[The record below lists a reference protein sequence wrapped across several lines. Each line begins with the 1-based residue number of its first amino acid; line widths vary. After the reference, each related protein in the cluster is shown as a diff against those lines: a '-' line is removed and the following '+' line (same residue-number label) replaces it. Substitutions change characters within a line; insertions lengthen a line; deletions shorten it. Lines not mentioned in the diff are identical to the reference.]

1 MVGGVRSGRRYKIG
15 LFPVAIFL
23 SLVEFLLI
31 AAWSVVTVLLFVGLI
46 VFISLVE
53 FLLVIVLPVTLLIA
67 AWPVV
72 ILPIALLNAI
82 VPVILLVVMPVV
94 LILAR
99 MLEFSILLLLTPVSV
114 VHLGGLEGSVI
125 VDYRLRL
132 SRLLL
137 HIWLAL
143 EVILEVWKLA
153 ELAVDSS
160 VSRDLGSAVTHSRAL
175 RLSRV
180 RSRSEGWR
188 RRR

>member
-15 LFPVAIFL
+15 LFPVTIFL

-31 AAWSVVTVLLFVGLI
+31 AAWSIVIVLLVVGLI
-46 VFISLVE
+46 FISLVE

-99 MLEFSILLLLTPVSV
+99 MLEFSLLLMLTPVSV

-125 VDYRLRL
+125 VD
-132 SRLLL
+132 
-137 HIWLAL
+137 
-143 EVILEVWKLA
+143 
-153 ELAVDSS
+153 
-160 VSRDLGSAVTHSRAL
+160 
-175 RLSRV
+175 
-180 RSRSEGWR
+180 
-188 RRR
+188 

>member
-15 LFPVAIFL
+15 LFPVTIFL

-31 AAWSVVTVLLFVGLI
+31 AAWSVVTVLLVVGLI
-46 VFISLVE
+46 FISLVE

-143 EVILEVWKLA
+143 EVVLEVWKLA

-160 VSRDLGSAVTHSRAL
+160 VSRNLGSAVTHGRAL
-175 RLSRV
+175 GLSRV
-180 RSRSEGWR
+180 GSRSEGWGWR
-188 RRR
+188 R

>member
-15 LFPVAIFL
+15 LFPVTIFL

-31 AAWSVVTVLLFVGLI
+31 AAWSIVIVLLVVGLI
-46 VFISLVE
+46 FISLVE

-99 MLEFSILLLLTPVSV
+99 MLEFSLLLMLTPVSV

-137 HIWLAL
+137 HIWFAL
-143 EVILEVWKLA
+143 EVVLEVWKLA

-160 VSRDLGSAVTHSRAL
+160 VSRNLGSAVTHSRAL

-180 RSRSEGWR
+180 RSRSEGWGWR
-188 RRR
+188 R

>member
-15 LFPVAIFL
+15 LFPVTIFL

-31 AAWSVVTVLLFVGLI
+31 AAWSIVIVLLVVGLI
-46 VFISLVE
+46 FISLVE

-99 MLEFSILLLLTPVSV
+99 MLEFSLLLMLTPVSV

-160 VSRDLGSAVTHSRAL
+160 VSRNLGSAVTHSRAL
-175 RLSRV
+175 GLSRV
-180 RSRSEGWR
+180 RARSEGWGWR
-188 RRR
+188 R

>member
-15 LFPVAIFL
+15 LFPVTIFL

-31 AAWSVVTVLLFVGLI
+31 AAWSIVIVLLVVGLI
-46 VFISLVE
+46 FISLVE

-99 MLEFSILLLLTPVSV
+99 MLEFSLLLMLTPVSV

-125 VDYRLRL
+125 VDNWLRL

-160 VSRDLGSAVTHSRAL
+160 VSRNLGSAVTHGRTL
-175 RLSRV
+175 GLSRV
-180 RSRSEGWR
+180 RSRSEGWGR
-188 RRR
+188 RR

>member
-15 LFPVAIFL
+15 LFPVTIFL

-31 AAWSVVTVLLFVGLI
+31 AAWSIVIVLLVVGLI
-46 VFISLVE
+46 FISLVE

-99 MLEFSILLLLTPVSV
+99 MLEFSLLLMLTPVSV

-137 HIWLAL
+137 HIWFAL

-160 VSRDLGSAVTHSRAL
+160 VSRNLGSAVTHGRAL
-175 RLSRV
+175 GLSRV
-180 RSRSEGWR
+180 RSRSEGWGWR
-188 RRR
+188 R

>member
-15 LFPVAIFL
+15 LFPVTIFL

-31 AAWSVVTVLLFVGLI
+31 AAWSIVIVLLVVGLI
-46 VFISLVE
+46 FISLVE

-99 MLEFSILLLLTPVSV
+99 MLEFSLLLMLTPVSV

-137 HIWLAL
+137 HIWFAL

-160 VSRDLGSAVTHSRAL
+160 VSRNLGSAVTHGRAL
-175 RLSRV
+175 GLSRV
-180 RSRSEGWR
+180 RARSEGWGR
-188 RRR
+188 RR

>member
-15 LFPVAIFL
+15 LFPVTIFL

-31 AAWSVVTVLLFVGLI
+31 AAWSVVIVLLVVGLI
-46 VFISLVE
+46 FISLVE

-99 MLEFSILLLLTPVSV
+99 MLEFSLLLLLTPVSV

-143 EVILEVWKLA
+143 EVILEVWKLT

-180 RSRSEGWR
+180 RSRSEGWGR
-188 RRR
+188 RR